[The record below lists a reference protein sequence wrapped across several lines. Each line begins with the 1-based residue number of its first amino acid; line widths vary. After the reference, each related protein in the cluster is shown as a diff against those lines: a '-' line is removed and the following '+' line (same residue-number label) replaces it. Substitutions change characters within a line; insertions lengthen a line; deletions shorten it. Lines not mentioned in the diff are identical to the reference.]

1 MLPTRVCCA
10 FIALGLAT
18 GCGDDK
24 TIYSSGGSVFR
35 SWNPAGVSDI
45 RDIPIAEFK
54 TAMQRLLAS
63 RPAVTTED
71 QWVHVQ
77 RLYKGYA
84 NAPLWMD
91 EDGLLEPRADA
102 LVDAMVQATTDGI
115 DIDQYPMAELIAV
128 LDTIERSKGIKA
140 DGPKPAAATWAHADL
155 VLTTAYV
162 SLAEDLMT
170 GMVDPKSVN
179 QSWHIDPQEEKID
192 SAITLALRGKDLAD
206 QFAKMRPTGE
216 DYEALR
222 AKLAE
227 YRKMA
232 SNGAWPTVPRP
243 SGKGD
248 TANYPALRAR
258 LQAEGIDASDIKVG
272 LATFQQRHQIVAD
285 SALGSETLDALN
297 VPVTHRLTQIAAN
310 LERLRWLP
318 RTLGDKYIFVN
329 VPAFKLEG
337 YEAGKKTIEMKV
349 IVGQEFDGRS
359 TPVFSDKM
367 EYVVFRPYWN
377 VPPTI
382 AAKEL
387 FPEFAAKGMPADF
400 ETYTE
405 NGELRLRQKPGEKNA
420 LGLVKFLFPNNFN
433 IYLHD
438 TPNDKLFEK
447 DIRAFSHGCIRLEKP
462 EELAQ
467 WVLGWD
473 RGRVEKMMHGGNNQT
488 ITLKN
493 KLPVYIVY
501 LTTYV
506 RDGQLWFGND
516 LYSRDAELAR
526 AVAKGAVPSAQA
538 VQAVAALR
546 KLTD

>member
-1 MLPTRVCCA
+1 MAHPRFLCA
-10 FIALGLAT
+10 VLALGLAIA
-18 GCGDDK
+18 CSDDK
-24 TIYSSGGSVFR
+24 TLYTSGGSVFR

-45 RDIPIAEFK
+45 RDLPVAEFK
-54 TAMQRLLAS
+54 TELARQIAR
-63 RPAVTTED
+63 RPDVTTDD
-71 QWVHVQ
+71 QWVHVK

-102 LVDAMVQATTDGI
+102 LIDAMVQATTDGI
-115 DIDQYPMAELIAV
+115 NIDQYPMAELIAV
-128 LDTIERSKGIKA
+128 LDTIERSKGFKA
-140 DGPKPAAATWAHADL
+140 DQPRPGVATWARADL
-155 VLTTAYV
+155 LLTTAFV

-170 GMVDPKSVN
+170 GQVDPKSVN

-192 SAITLALRGKDLAD
+192 SAVTLALRGRDMAAE
-206 QFAKMRPTGE
+206 FAKMRPSGE
-216 DYEALR
+216 DYTALR
-222 AKLAE
+222 TKLSE
-227 YRKMA
+227 YRAMA
-232 SNGAWPTVPRP
+232 SKGGWPTVTRP

-248 TANYPALRAR
+248 TAHYPALRAR
-258 LQAEGIDASDIKVG
+258 LQAEGIDATDIEVG
-272 LATFQQRHQIVAD
+272 LATFQQRHQIVVD

-297 VPVTHRLTQIAAN
+297 VPVATRLTQIAAN

-318 RTLGDKYIFVN
+318 RMLGDKYVFVN
-329 VPAFKLEG
+329 VPAFRLEG
-337 YEAGKKTIEMKV
+337 YEAGRKTIEMKV
-349 IVGQEFDGRS
+349 IVGEEFDGRS

-377 VPPTI
+377 VPPSI
-382 AAKEL
+382 AANEL
-387 FPEFAAKGMPADF
+387 FPQFAAGGMPADY

-405 NGELRLRQKPGEKNA
+405 NGELRIRQKPGDRNA

-438 TPNDKLFEK
+438 TPYDKLFDK

-462 EELAQ
+462 AELAE

-473 RGRVEKMMHGGNNQT
+473 RARVDRMMHGANNQT

-493 KLPVYIVY
+493 KIPVYIVY
-501 LTTYV
+501 MTAYV

-526 AVAKGAVPSAQA
+526 AVAGGAIPSGEA
-538 VQAVAALR
+538 VRAVAALR

>member
-1 MLPTRVCCA
+1 MPQTRLFGA
-10 FIALGLAT
+10 LIALVLAT
-18 GCGDDK
+18 ACREEK
-24 TIYSSGGSVFR
+24 TLYTSGGGVFR

-54 TAMQRLLAS
+54 AELAKQIAQR
-63 RPAVTTED
+63 PKVTTDD
-71 QWVHVQ
+71 QWKHAKK
-77 RLYKGYA
+77 LYEGYN

-102 LVDAMVQATTDGI
+102 LVDAMVKATDDGI

-128 LDTIERSKGIKA
+128 LDTIERSKGMKA
-140 DGPKPAAATWAHADL
+140 DTPKPPAATWAHADL
-155 VLTTAYV
+155 LLTTAYV
-162 SLAEDLMT
+162 SLAEDLLA
-170 GMVDPKSVN
+170 GQVDPKSVN
-179 QSWHIDPQEEKID
+179 QSWHIDPQEERID
-192 SAITLALRGKDLAD
+192 SLLTLSLRGRNMTDE
-206 QFAKMRPTGE
+206 FEKMRPNAE
-216 DYEALR
+216 DYVTLR
-222 AKLAE
+222 AQLAE
-227 YRKMA
+227 YRAMA
-232 SNGAWPTVPRP
+232 SKGGWPTVTRP
-243 SGKGD
+243 AGKDD
-248 TANYPALRAR
+248 TTSLATLRTR
-258 LQAEGIDASDIKVG
+258 LQAEGIDASDIKAG
-272 LATFQQRHQIVAD
+272 LATFQQRHQIVVD
-285 SALGSETLDALN
+285 SALGSETLDAMN
-297 VPVTHRLTQIAAN
+297 VPVTTRLTQIAAN
-310 LERLRWLP
+310 LERMRWLP
-318 RTLGDKYIFVN
+318 RLLGDKYIYVN

-337 YEAGKKTIEMKV
+337 YEQGKKTIEMKV
-349 IVGQEFDGRS
+349 IVGQEFEGRS

-377 VPPTI
+377 VTPTI

-420 LGLVKFLFPNNFN
+420 LGLVKFLFPNDFN

-462 EELAQ
+462 AELAQ

-473 RGRVEKMMHGGNNQT
+473 RRRVDKMMHGSNNQS

-493 KLPVYIVY
+493 KLPVYITY
-501 LTTYV
+501 MTTYV
-506 RDGQLWFGND
+506 RDGQLWYGND
-516 LYSRDAELAR
+516 LYSRDAELAA
-526 AVAKGAVPSAQA
+526 AVANGAIPSAEA
-538 VQAVAALR
+538 VRNVAALR